1 MVFTH
6 VHPNMEVSNVSRFPR
21 TEPEI
26 AAVLDWR
33 EGRCVI
39 VHQHASGR
47 RKTLQR

>member
-6 VHPNMEVSNVSRFPR
+6 FHPNMEVFNVSRFPR

-33 EGRCVI
+33 ERRCVI
-39 VHQHASGR
+39 VHQHTSGR
-47 RKTLQR
+47 RITPQR